1 MTFWSDPINFIGN
14 WLHSVL
20 VGWGMTPDAAGLLI
34 NLVSAVLIP
43 LVSMLFVIFLIWYER
58 KLIGR
63 LQDRF
68 GPNRVG
74 PWGIIQPI
82 ADMLKIFTKEY
93 ITPKGADWLP
103 YNLGPILAVGG
114 IIMIWAVVPFS
125 NTNIGVDLN
134 VGALYIIAV
143 GAIGTLGLI
152 LAGLSSNNKYAMLSG
167 FRMIALMISYEVPM
181 VLSLLIPV
189 ILAKSMGLNAIVQS
203 QSVWYIAV
211 APVAAF
217 LYFISSIAEVGR
229 SPFDIGEAESEIVAG
244 FNIEYSGLKFG
255 MFYVGEF
262 LHAFTISLL
271 FSVIFLGG
279 WRGPGAEQIP
289 LLGFLY
295 LVIKTFVVYL
305 LVILFRGTLPR
316 LRIDQ
321 MMDLN
326 WKKLT
331 PVALVL
337 LMSTAIVEKMTE
349 TTPGTIHWL
358 AQLGVNLVII
368 LISFL
373 LSRSHDQKLAEK
385 RNQYGAEQMKSL
397 EKYAVRNERVL

>member
-1 MTFWSDPINFIGN
+1 M
-14 WLHSVL
+14 
-20 VGWGMTPDAAGLLI
+20 GM
-34 NLVSAVLIP
+34 
-43 LVSMLFVIFLIWYER
+43 
-58 KLIGR
+58 
-63 LQDRF
+63 
-68 GPNRVG
+68 
-74 PWGIIQPI
+74 
-82 ADMLKIFTKEY
+82 
-93 ITPKGADWLP
+93 
-103 YNLGPILAVGG
+103 
-114 IIMIWAVVPFS
+114 
-125 NTNIGVDLN
+125 
-134 VGALYIIAV
+134 
-143 GAIGTLGLI
+143 
-152 LAGLSSNNKYAMLSG
+152 
-167 FRMIALMISYEVPM
+167 
-181 VLSLLIPV
+181 
-189 ILAKSMGLNAIVQS
+189 NAIVQS

-289 LLGFLY
+289 LLAFLY

-331 PVALVL
+331 PVALAL
-337 LMSTAIVEKMTE
+337 LMATAIVEKMTE
-349 TTPGTIHWL
+349 TTPVTVHWL

-373 LSRSHDQKLAEK
+373 ISRRHEMKLAAE
-385 RNQYGAEQMKSL
+385 RDQYGVEQMKSL
-397 EKYAVRNERVL
+397 EKYAVPNERVL

>member
-1 MTFWSDPINFIGN
+1 MIFWNDPINFIGN
-14 WLHSVL
+14 WLHGVL
-20 VGWGMTPDAAGLLI
+20 VGWGMTPEGAGLLI
-34 NLVSAVLIP
+34 FLISAVLIP
-43 LVSMLFVIFLIWYER
+43 LLSMLFVIFLIWYER

-63 LQDRF
+63 IQDRF

-103 YNLGPILAVGG
+103 FNLGPILAVGG
-114 IIMIWAVVPFS
+114 IIMIWAVIPFS
-125 NTNIGVDLN
+125 NKNIGVDLN
-134 VGALYIIAV
+134 VGALYIVAV
-143 GAIGTLGLI
+143 GAIGTLGII

-167 FRMIALMISYEVPM
+167 FRMIAQMVSYEVPM

-189 ILAKSMGLNAIVQS
+189 ILSKSMGMNAIVQS
-203 QSVWYIAV
+203 QNVWYIAV

-217 LYFISSIAEVGR
+217 IYFLSSMAEVGR

-262 LHAFTISLL
+262 MHAFTISLL
-271 FSVIFLGG
+271 FAVIFLGG
-279 WRGPGAEQIP
+279 WQGPSAAEVP
-289 LLGFLY
+289 LLGFVY
-295 LVIKTFVVYL
+295 LTIKTFIVYL

-316 LRIDQ
+316 MRIDQ

-331 PVALVL
+331 PVSLVL
-337 LMSTAIVEKMTE
+337 VMATAIVEKLTVSS
-349 TTPGTIHWL
+349 PSIIHWA
-358 AQLGVNLVII
+358 AQLGVNLIII
-368 LISFL
+368 LIAFL
-373 LSRSHDQKLAEK
+373 ISRRTDKQQTAERDQFA
-385 RNQYGAEQMKSL
+385 AEQMKSL
-397 EKYAVRNERVL
+397 EKYSARS